1 MESGFEKYIKQ
12 NKAEFEKD
20 APSPKVWQQLQA
32 RLVAQHQKKAR
43 IIKMRRISLR
53 IAAGLL
59 FFVGIW
65 VLFFKIAKQPGKAVN
80 TGIAVSPKQPAVGT
94 VPGKVNADSLKIAKQ
109 QSIIAQAGD
118 VKKDRTFELTGTEY
132 GQSINYY
139 TRLVENEQKQV
150 QQLRVID
157 PDIYKESQNAID
169 GLNTIYD
176 QLKSQLHGSIDQQKV
191 IELMIKNLQM
201 QERVLKNQLQLIRE
215 MQLNNQGKNEKS
227 VKEI

>member
-12 NKAEFEKD
+12 NKPGFEKG
-20 APSPKVWQQLQA
+20 APSPKVWQQLQTQLA
-32 RLVAQHQKKAR
+32 AHHHKKAR
-43 IIKMRRISLR
+43 VVKMRRIGLG
-53 IAAGLL
+53 IAASLL
-59 FFVGIW
+59 FIAIGI
-65 VLFFKIAKQPGKAVN
+65 LFFKTGRQPGKIVN
-80 TGIAVSPKQPAVGT
+80 SSIAMSPKQPVAGT
-94 VPGKVNADSLKIAKQ
+94 GQANADSLKITKQ
-109 QSIIAQAGD
+109 QSITAQAGD

-139 TRLVENEQKQV
+139 TRIVENEQKQV
-150 QQLRVID
+150 QQLRIID
-157 PDIYKESQNAID
+157 PDIYKQSQDAID

-176 QLKSQLHGSIDQQKV
+176 QLKSQLNRSIDQQKV

-201 QERVLKNQLQLIRE
+201 QERVLNNQLQLIRE

>member
-12 NKAEFEKD
+12 NRPEFEKG
-20 APSPKVWQQLQA
+20 APSPNVWQQLQTQLA
-32 RLVAQHQKKAR
+32 AHHQKKAR
-43 IIKMRRISLR
+43 VVKMRRIGLG
-53 IAAGLL
+53 IAASLL
-59 FFVGIW
+59 FIAIG
-65 VLFFKIAKQPGKAVN
+65 VLFFKTSKQPVN
-80 TGIAVSPKQPAVGT
+80 TDIAASRKQQVADP
-94 VPGKVNADSLKIAKQ
+94 VPGKPSNDSLKIARQ
-109 QSIIAQAGD
+109 QSITAQAGS
-118 VKKDRTFELTGTEY
+118 VKKEDAFELTGTEY

-169 GLNTIYD
+169 GLNTIYG

-201 QERVLKNQLQLIRE
+201 QERVLNNQLQLIRE

-227 VKEI
+227 VREI